1 MDAYEETRM
10 LAKQFKNAIVRDM
23 SSFNGTQFEDFC
35 QVLLRLILND
45 DDILHKGCNLNGKP
59 VSYAVDIK
67 TEDCKIVGQSGTD
80 TDYFSKA
87 DFEKPMGDIRGT
99 EKNNPL
105 CEVLYLF
112 SNQRASDAQHTGLA
126 TKINAESPSFEV
138 KIYDVEKIAETI
150 YENVNA
156 PRCNEVWQYLT
167 ESSQFYDI
175 FPKRNCIPQSSLYYV
190 QRDKESK
197 AFQALLETQSIVEI
211 VGVSGIGKSEFAK
224 QVTKDISQ
232 NFESL
237 FWINGSEYKSL
248 DSVKLCRFGYEVNL
262 RFVLEN
268 YKSLVIVDNLNENV
282 AKLNEDFQKANKHE
296 SKCII
301 TSLKQSL
308 SDALTYKLPCMEDEL
323 ICKYIDSFGLSISE
337 TERKKLVTLV
347 AGYPLAVN
355 MICASAKDDLFS
367 IGELLSDGA
376 LQKLEDEHNQRL
388 SERIVRKIYDK
399 YAAELNLLSYI
410 DCQVISSDFL
420 RVIVDRIR
428 LKYLCRYSV
437 LQQEDA
443 YTFRIHQV
451 VLDAIKC
458 IAHIPDLKELADK
471 LSCYLD
477 NKNHQKDIPF
487 FTLFHHNVSFI
498 DKVYHNADTTEEQ
511 KKVILYSRLQAEN
524 TFSDPLKYLSLIN
537 ELTLQPANS
546 LYDCLLQADKN
557 EIELS
562 ATKRE
567 EFSEKAKNIIVDLE
581 SELKKTTDENIKF
594 ELLHHIGK
602 LYVKLREGENAKPYF
617 ENALMVCPKAYAT
630 MLQLAKIAHNSKPSD
645 ISKAKEYVSTI
656 LDDNIKG
663 HDVPLTIVLAC
674 YSVFLSKKAYSDL
687 EDKYIES
694 NFENFS
700 NVIMNS
706 LLNFNNQAVP
716 TLGSFAYSFAYIKPE
731 FMRRTFELLQKLPAA
746 SSDNVYI
753 RACANLKAV
762 EYKLEI
768 DKKSDK
774 AKTIFK
780 EAEYYFELLNLKEKE
795 EGRSKDYMRKRY
807 QELLMDAEE
816 WKQALEFSA
825 NFDDKDSEFYYQ
837 NVAKIYQNLQD
848 YPLAIEN
855 IDKAIAKVSDTDYK
869 SSFLWNK
876 ACILYDMGDKES
888 LKILQEAIDMRKED
902 KAKDEWKEMLNKWT
916 MNFKPKADVNI

>member
-1 MDAYEETRM
+1 MAKEETRM

-112 SNQRASDAQHTGLA
+112 SNQRASDVQHTGLA

-237 FWINGSEYKSL
+237 FWINGSEYESL

-617 ENALMVCPKAYAT
+617 EKALRICPKAYAT

-753 RACANLKAV
+753 QACANLKAV

>member
-1 MDAYEETRM
+1 MAKEETRM

-59 VSYAVDIK
+59 VSCAVDIK
-67 TEDCKIVGQSGTD
+67 TEYCKIVGQSGTD

-112 SNQRASDAQHTGLA
+112 SNQRASDAQHTGLV

-150 YENVNA
+150 YENVYA

-175 FPKRNCIPQSSLYYV
+175 FPKRNCIPQSSLHYV

-237 FWINGSEYKSL
+237 FWINGSEYESL

-323 ICKYIDSFGLSISE
+323 ICKYIDSFGLGISE

-376 LQKLEDEHNQRL
+376 LQNLEDEHDQRL
-388 SERIVRKIYDK
+388 SERIVRKFYDK
-399 YAAELNLLSYI
+399 YAAELDLLSYI

-437 LQQEDA
+437 LQQEDT

-477 NKNHQKDIPF
+477 KKNRQKDIPF

-524 TFSDPLKYLSLIN
+524 TFSDSLKYLTLIN
-537 ELTLQPANS
+537 EFTLQPANS

-617 ENALMVCPKAYAT
+617 EKALMIRPKAYAT

-656 LDDNIKG
+656 LDYNIKEHG
-663 HDVPLTIVLAC
+663 VPLTIVLAC

-687 EDKYIES
+687 EEKYIES

-700 NVIMNS
+700 NVIMTS

-716 TLGSFAYSFAYIKPE
+716 TLGSFAYSFAYINPE

-753 RACANLKAV
+753 QACAKLKAV

-825 NFDDKDSEFYYQ
+825 NFDDKDSVFYYQ
-837 NVAKIYQNLQD
+837 NVSKIYQNLQD
-848 YPLAIEN
+848 YPQAIGN

-902 KAKDEWKEMLNKWT
+902 KAKDEWKEMLNKWIV
-916 MNFKPKADVNI
+916 NYKPKADVNI

>member
-1 MDAYEETRM
+1 MAKEETRM

-268 YKSLVIVDNLNENV
+268 YKSLLIVDNLNENV

-498 DKVYHNADTTEEQ
+498 DKVYHNADTTEEH

-567 EFSEKAKNIIVDLE
+567 EFSENAKNIIVDLE

-617 ENALMVCPKAYAT
+617 ENALMICPKAYAT

-645 ISKAKEYVSTI
+645 ISKAKEYVSII

>member
-1 MDAYEETRM
+1 M
-10 LAKQFKNAIVRDM
+10 
-23 SSFNGTQFEDFC
+23 
-35 QVLLRLILND
+35 
-45 DDILHKGCNLNGKP
+45 
-59 VSYAVDIK
+59 
-67 TEDCKIVGQSGTD
+67 
-80 TDYFSKA
+80 
-87 DFEKPMGDIRGT
+87 
-99 EKNNPL
+99 
-105 CEVLYLF
+105 
-112 SNQRASDAQHTGLA
+112 
-126 TKINAESPSFEV
+126 
-138 KIYDVEKIAETI
+138 
-150 YENVNA
+150 
-156 PRCNEVWQYLT
+156 
-167 ESSQFYDI
+167 
-175 FPKRNCIPQSSLYYV
+175 
-190 QRDKESK
+190 
-197 AFQALLETQSIVEI
+197 LETQSIVEI

-617 ENALMVCPKAYAT
+617 ENALMICPKAYAT

>member
-1 MDAYEETRM
+1 MAKEETRM

-197 AFQALLETQSIVEI
+197 AFQVLLETQSIVEI

-617 ENALMVCPKAYAT
+617 ENALMICPKAYAT

-869 SSFLWNK
+869 SSFFWNK

-902 KAKDEWKEMLNKWT
+902 KAKNEWKEMLNKWT

>member
-1 MDAYEETRM
+1 MAKEETRM

-562 ATKRE
+562 TTKRE

-617 ENALMVCPKAYAT
+617 ENALMICPKAYAT
-630 MLQLAKIAHNSKPSD
+630 MLQLAKIAHNSNPSD

>member
-1 MDAYEETRM
+1 MAKEETRM

-35 QVLLRLILND
+35 QVFLRLILND

-59 VSYAVDIK
+59 VSCAVDIK

-167 ESSQFYDI
+167 ESSRFYDI
-175 FPKRNCIPQSSLYYV
+175 FPKRNCIPQSSLHYV

-237 FWINGSEYKSL
+237 FWINGSEYESL

-282 AKLNEDFQKANKHE
+282 AKLNEDFQKSNKHE

-323 ICKYIDSFGLSISE
+323 ICKYIDSFGLGISE

-355 MICASAKDDLFS
+355 MICASAKDNLYS

-376 LQKLEDEHNQRL
+376 LQNLEDEHNQRL

-399 YAAELNLLSYI
+399 YAAELDLLSYI

-420 RVIVDRIR
+420 GVIVDRIR

-458 IAHIPDLKELADK
+458 IAHIPDLKKLADK
-471 LSCYLD
+471 LSCYLGK
-477 NKNHQKDIPF
+477 KNRQKDIPF

-498 DKVYHNADTTEEQ
+498 DKVYYNADTTEEQ

-524 TFSDPLKYLSLIN
+524 TFSDSSKYLSLIN

-617 ENALMVCPKAYAT
+617 EKALMIRPKAYAT

-656 LDDNIKG
+656 LDYNIKG
-663 HDVPLTIVLAC
+663 HGVPLTIVLAC

-687 EDKYIES
+687 EEKYIES

-700 NVIMNS
+700 NVIMTS

-716 TLGSFAYSFAYIKPE
+716 TLGSFAYSFAYINPE

-753 RACANLKAV
+753 QACANLKAV

-825 NFDDKDSEFYYQ
+825 NFDDKDSVFYYQ

-848 YPLAIEN
+848 YPQAIGN

-902 KAKDEWKEMLNKWT
+902 KAKDEWKEMLNKWIV
-916 MNFKPKADVNI
+916 NFQPKADVNI

>member
-1 MDAYEETRM
+1 MAKEETRM

-268 YKSLVIVDNLNENV
+268 YKSLLIVDNLNENV

-308 SDALTYKLPCMEDEL
+308 SDALTFKLPCMEDEL

-498 DKVYHNADTTEEQ
+498 DKVYHNADTTEEH

-617 ENALMVCPKAYAT
+617 ENALMICPKAYAT

-645 ISKAKEYVSTI
+645 ISKAKEYVSII

>member
-1 MDAYEETRM
+1 MAKEETRM

-248 DSVKLCRFGYEVNL
+248 DSVKLCRFGYEINL

-399 YAAELNLLSYI
+399 YTAELNLLSYI

-451 VLDAIKC
+451 VLNAIKC

-617 ENALMVCPKAYAT
+617 ENALMICPKAYAT

>member
-1 MDAYEETRM
+1 MAKEETRM

-59 VSYAVDIK
+59 VSCAVDIK

-175 FPKRNCIPQSSLYYV
+175 FPKRNCIPQSSLHYV

-197 AFQALLETQSIVEI
+197 AFQAFLETQSIVEI

-224 QVTKDISQ
+224 QVTKEISQ

-237 FWINGSEYKSL
+237 FWINGSEYESL

-282 AKLNEDFQKANKHE
+282 AKLNEDFQKSNKHE

-323 ICKYIDSFGLSISE
+323 ICKYIDSFGLGLSE

-355 MICASAKDDLFS
+355 MICASAKDDLYS

-376 LQKLEDEHNQRL
+376 LQNLEDEHNQRL

-399 YAAELNLLSYI
+399 YAAELDLLSYI

-477 NKNHQKDIPF
+477 KKNRQKDIPF

-511 KKVILYSRLQAEN
+511 KKVFLYSRLQAEN
-524 TFSDPLKYLSLIN
+524 TFSDSSKYLSLIN

-617 ENALMVCPKAYAT
+617 EKALMIRPKAYAT

-656 LDDNIKG
+656 LDYNIKG
-663 HDVPLTIVLAC
+663 HGVPLTIVLAC

-687 EDKYIES
+687 EEKYIES

-700 NVIMNS
+700 NVIMTS

-716 TLGSFAYSFAYIKPE
+716 TLGSFAYSFAYINPE

-753 RACANLKAV
+753 QACANLKAV

-848 YPLAIEN
+848 YPQAIGN

-902 KAKDEWKEMLNKWT
+902 KAKDEWKEMLNKWIV
-916 MNFKPKADVNI
+916 NFKPKADVNI

>member
-1 MDAYEETRM
+1 MAKEETRM

-167 ESSQFYDI
+167 ESSQFYNI

-487 FTLFHHNVSFI
+487 FTLFHHNASFI

-524 TFSDPLKYLSLIN
+524 TFSDSLKYLSLIN

-617 ENALMVCPKAYAT
+617 ENALMICPKAYAT
-630 MLQLAKIAHNSKPSD
+630 MLQLAKIAHNSNPSD

>member
-1 MDAYEETRM
+1 MAKEETRM

-617 ENALMVCPKAYAT
+617 ENALMICPKAYAT

-774 AKTIFK
+774 SKTIFK

>member
-1 MDAYEETRM
+1 MAKEETRM

-126 TKINAESPSFEV
+126 TKINEESPSFEV

-617 ENALMVCPKAYAT
+617 ENALMICPKAYAT

>member
-1 MDAYEETRM
+1 MAKEETRM

-35 QVLLRLILND
+35 LVLLRLILND

-59 VSYAVDIK
+59 VSCAVDIK
-67 TEDCKIVGQSGTD
+67 TEYCKIVGQSGTD

-126 TKINAESPSFEV
+126 TKINVESPSFEV

-175 FPKRNCIPQSSLYYV
+175 FPKRNCIPQSSLHYV

-237 FWINGSEYKSL
+237 FWINGSEYESL

-308 SDALTYKLPCMEDEL
+308 SDALTYKLPCMEDGL
-323 ICKYIDSFGLSISE
+323 ISKYIDSFGLGISE

-376 LQKLEDEHNQRL
+376 LQNLEDEHNQRL

-399 YAAELNLLSYI
+399 YAAELDLLSYI

-420 RVIVDRIR
+420 QVIVDRIR

-458 IAHIPDLKELADK
+458 IALIPDLKELADK

-477 NKNHQKDIPF
+477 KKNRQKDIPF

-617 ENALMVCPKAYAT
+617 EKALMIRPKAYAT

-656 LDDNIKG
+656 LDYNIKG
-663 HDVPLTIVLAC
+663 HGVPLTIVLAC

-687 EDKYIES
+687 EEKYIES

-700 NVIMNS
+700 NVIMTS

-716 TLGSFAYSFAYIKPE
+716 TLGSFAYSFAYINPE

-753 RACANLKAV
+753 QACANLKAV

-825 NFDDKDSEFYYQ
+825 NFDDKDSVFYYQ

-848 YPLAIEN
+848 YPQAIGN

-902 KAKDEWKEMLNKWT
+902 KAKDEWKEMLNKWIV
-916 MNFKPKADVNI
+916 NFKPKADVNI

>member
-1 MDAYEETRM
+1 MAKEETRM

-175 FPKRNCIPQSSLYYV
+175 FPKRNCIPQSSLHYV

-237 FWINGSEYKSL
+237 FWINGSEYESL

-282 AKLNEDFQKANKHE
+282 DKLNEDFQKANKHE

-323 ICKYIDSFGLSISE
+323 ICKYIDSFGLGISE

-355 MICASAKDDLFS
+355 MICASAKDDLFP

-376 LQKLEDEHNQRL
+376 LQNLEDEHNQRL

-420 RVIVDRIR
+420 RVIVNRIR

-477 NKNHQKDIPF
+477 KKNHQKDIPF

-498 DKVYHNADTTEEQ
+498 DKVYHNVDTTEEQ

-524 TFSDPLKYLSLIN
+524 TFSDSLKYLSLIN

-617 ENALMVCPKAYAT
+617 EKALMIRPKAYAT

-753 RACANLKAV
+753 QACANLKAV

-774 AKTIFK
+774 AKTIFI
-780 EAEYYFELLNLKEKE
+780 EAEYYFELLNLKKKE
-795 EGRSKDYMRKRY
+795 EGRSKDYIRKRY

-825 NFDDKDSEFYYQ
+825 NFDDKDSVFYYQ
-837 NVAKIYQNLQD
+837 NVAKIYQNLQN
-848 YPLAIEN
+848 YPLAIGN

-916 MNFKPKADVNI
+916 VNFKPKADVNI

>member
-1 MDAYEETRM
+1 MAKEETRM

-87 DFEKPMGDIRGT
+87 DFEKPIGDIRGT

-112 SNQRASDAQHTGLA
+112 SNQRASDAQHTGLT

-175 FPKRNCIPQSSLYYV
+175 FPKRNCIPQSSLHYV

-197 AFQALLETQSIVEI
+197 AFQALLEAQSIVEI

-224 QVTKDISQ
+224 QVAKDISQ

-237 FWINGSEYKSL
+237 FWINGSEYESL

-323 ICKYIDSFGLSISE
+323 ICKYIDSFGLNISE

-477 NKNHQKDIPF
+477 NKNHQKDIPS
-487 FTLFHHNVSFI
+487 FTLFHHNISFI

-617 ENALMVCPKAYAT
+617 EKALRICPKAYAT

-753 RACANLKAV
+753 QACANLKAV

-876 ACILYDMGDKES
+876 ACILYDMGDKKS

>member
-1 MDAYEETRM
+1 MAKEETRM

-674 YSVFLSKKAYSDL
+674 YSIFLSKKAYSDL

>member
-1 MDAYEETRM
+1 MAKEETRM

-323 ICKYIDSFGLSISE
+323 ICKYIDSFGLSITE

-524 TFSDPLKYLSLIN
+524 TFSNPLKYLSLIN

-617 ENALMVCPKAYAT
+617 ENALMICPKAYAT
-630 MLQLAKIAHNSKPSD
+630 MLQLAKIAHNSNPSD

>member
-1 MDAYEETRM
+1 M
-10 LAKQFKNAIVRDM
+10 
-23 SSFNGTQFEDFC
+23 
-35 QVLLRLILND
+35 
-45 DDILHKGCNLNGKP
+45 
-59 VSYAVDIK
+59 
-67 TEDCKIVGQSGTD
+67 
-80 TDYFSKA
+80 
-87 DFEKPMGDIRGT
+87 
-99 EKNNPL
+99 
-105 CEVLYLF
+105 
-112 SNQRASDAQHTGLA
+112 
-126 TKINAESPSFEV
+126 
-138 KIYDVEKIAETI
+138 
-150 YENVNA
+150 
-156 PRCNEVWQYLT
+156 
-167 ESSQFYDI
+167 
-175 FPKRNCIPQSSLYYV
+175 

-731 FMRRTFELLQKLPAA
+731 FMRRIFELLQKLPAA

-916 MNFKPKADVNI
+916 INFKPKADVNI

>member
-1 MDAYEETRM
+1 MAKEETRM

-337 TERKKLVTLV
+337 TERKKLVALV

-428 LKYLCRYSV
+428 LKYLCKYSV

-537 ELTLQPANS
+537 ELTLQSANS

-581 SELKKTTDENIKF
+581 SELKKTTDESIKF

-617 ENALMVCPKAYAT
+617 ENALMICPKAYAT

>member
-1 MDAYEETRM
+1 MAKEETRM

-59 VSYAVDIK
+59 VSCAVDIK

-126 TKINAESPSFEV
+126 TKINAESPFFEV

-175 FPKRNCIPQSSLYYV
+175 FPKRNCIPQSSLHYV

-197 AFQALLETQSIVEI
+197 AFQAFLETQSIVEI

-224 QVTKDISQ
+224 QVTKEISQ

-237 FWINGSEYKSL
+237 FWINGSEYESL

-282 AKLNEDFQKANKHE
+282 AKLNEDFQKSNKHE

-323 ICKYIDSFGLSISE
+323 ICKYIDSFGLGLSE

-355 MICASAKDDLFS
+355 MICASAKDDLYS

-376 LQKLEDEHNQRL
+376 LQNLEDEHNQRL

-399 YAAELNLLSYI
+399 YAAELDLLSYI

-477 NKNHQKDIPF
+477 KKNRQKDIPF

-511 KKVILYSRLQAEN
+511 KKVFLYSRLQAEN
-524 TFSDPLKYLSLIN
+524 TFSDSSKYLSLIN

-617 ENALMVCPKAYAT
+617 EKALMIRPKAYAT

-656 LDDNIKG
+656 LDYNIKG
-663 HDVPLTIVLAC
+663 HGVPLTIVLAC

-687 EDKYIES
+687 EEKYIES

-700 NVIMNS
+700 NVIMTS

-716 TLGSFAYSFAYIKPE
+716 TLGSFAYSFAYINPE

-753 RACANLKAV
+753 QACANLKAV

-848 YPLAIEN
+848 YPQAIGN

-902 KAKDEWKEMLNKWT
+902 KAKDEWKEMLNKWIV
-916 MNFKPKADVNI
+916 NFKPKADVNI

>member
-1 MDAYEETRM
+1 MAKEETRM

-282 AKLNEDFQKANKHE
+282 TKLNEDFQKANKHE

-537 ELTLQPANS
+537 ELTLQPANF

-617 ENALMVCPKAYAT
+617 ENALMICPKAYAT

>member
-1 MDAYEETRM
+1 MAKEETRM

-59 VSYAVDIK
+59 VSCAVDIK
-67 TEDCKIVGQSGTD
+67 TEYCKIVGQSGTD

-112 SNQRASDAQHTGLA
+112 SNQRASDAQHTGLV

-175 FPKRNCIPQSSLYYV
+175 FPKRNCIPQSSLHYV

-237 FWINGSEYKSL
+237 FWINGSEYESL

-323 ICKYIDSFGLSISE
+323 ICKYIDSFGLGISE

-376 LQKLEDEHNQRL
+376 LQNLEDEHNQRL

-477 NKNHQKDIPF
+477 KKNRQKDIPF

-567 EFSEKAKNIIVDLE
+567 EFSEKAKNIIVGLE

-602 LYVKLREGENAKPYF
+602 LYVKLRDGENAKPYF
-617 ENALMVCPKAYAT
+617 EKALMIRPKAYAT

-656 LDDNIKG
+656 LDYNIKG
-663 HDVPLTIVLAC
+663 HGVPLTIVLAC

-687 EDKYIES
+687 EEKYIES

-700 NVIMNS
+700 NVIMIS

-716 TLGSFAYSFAYIKPE
+716 TLGSFAYSFAYINPE

-753 RACANLKAV
+753 QACANLKAV

-825 NFDDKDSEFYYQ
+825 NFDDKDSVFYYQ

-848 YPLAIEN
+848 YPQAIGN

-902 KAKDEWKEMLNKWT
+902 KAKDEWKEMLNKWIV
-916 MNFKPKADVNI
+916 NFKPKADVNI

>member
-1 MDAYEETRM
+1 MAKEETRM

-617 ENALMVCPKAYAT
+617 ENALMICPKAYAT

-902 KAKDEWKEMLNKWT
+902 KAKDEWKEMLNS
-916 MNFKPKADVNI
+916 KPPIQRKVG

>member
-1 MDAYEETRM
+1 MAKEETRM

-87 DFEKPMGDIRGT
+87 DFEKPIGDIRGT

-112 SNQRASDAQHTGLA
+112 SNQRASDAQHTGLT

-175 FPKRNCIPQSSLYYV
+175 FPKRNCIPQSSLHYV

-323 ICKYIDSFGLSISE
+323 ICKYIDSFGLNISE

-487 FTLFHHNVSFI
+487 FTLFHHNASFI

-524 TFSDPLKYLSLIN
+524 TFSDSLKYLSLIN

-602 LYVKLREGENAKPYF
+602 LYVKLREGENAKLYF
-617 ENALMVCPKAYAT
+617 EKALRICPKAYAT

-876 ACILYDMGDKES
+876 ACILYDMGDKKS

>member
-1 MDAYEETRM
+1 M
-10 LAKQFKNAIVRDM
+10 
-23 SSFNGTQFEDFC
+23 
-35 QVLLRLILND
+35 
-45 DDILHKGCNLNGKP
+45 
-59 VSYAVDIK
+59 
-67 TEDCKIVGQSGTD
+67 
-80 TDYFSKA
+80 
-87 DFEKPMGDIRGT
+87 
-99 EKNNPL
+99 
-105 CEVLYLF
+105 
-112 SNQRASDAQHTGLA
+112 
-126 TKINAESPSFEV
+126 
-138 KIYDVEKIAETI
+138 
-150 YENVNA
+150 
-156 PRCNEVWQYLT
+156 
-167 ESSQFYDI
+167 
-175 FPKRNCIPQSSLYYV
+175 
-190 QRDKESK
+190 
-197 AFQALLETQSIVEI
+197 LETQSIVEI

-224 QVTKDISQ
+224 QVTEDISQ

-237 FWINGSEYKSL
+237 FWINGSEYESL

-617 ENALMVCPKAYAT
+617 ENALMICPKAYAT

-694 NFENFS
+694 NFKNFS

-916 MNFKPKADVNI
+916 VNFKPKADVNI

>member
-1 MDAYEETRM
+1 MAKEETRM

-87 DFEKPMGDIRGT
+87 DFEKPIGDIRGT

-112 SNQRASDAQHTGLA
+112 SNQRASDAQHTGLT

-175 FPKRNCIPQSSLYYV
+175 FPKRNCIPQSSLHYV

-237 FWINGSEYKSL
+237 FWINGNEYESL

-323 ICKYIDSFGLSISE
+323 ICKYIDSFGLNISE

-524 TFSDPLKYLSLIN
+524 TFSDSLKYLSLIN

-617 ENALMVCPKAYAT
+617 ENALMICPKAYAT

>member
-1 MDAYEETRM
+1 MAKEETRM

-112 SNQRASDAQHTGLA
+112 SNQRASDAQHAGLA

-156 PRCNEVWQYLT
+156 PRCNEVWQYLI

-237 FWINGSEYKSL
+237 FWINGSEYESL

-617 ENALMVCPKAYAT
+617 ENALMICPKAYAT

-916 MNFKPKADVNI
+916 VNFKPKADVNI

>member
-1 MDAYEETRM
+1 MAKEETRM

-337 TERKKLVTLV
+337 TERKKLVALV

-617 ENALMVCPKAYAT
+617 ENALMICPKAYAT

-774 AKTIFK
+774 SKTIFK

>member
-1 MDAYEETRM
+1 MAKEETRM

-232 NFESL
+232 NFESS

-617 ENALMVCPKAYAT
+617 ENALMICPKAYAT

>member
-1 MDAYEETRM
+1 MAKEETRM

-175 FPKRNCIPQSSLYYV
+175 FPQRNCIPQSSLYYV

-237 FWINGSEYKSL
+237 FWINGNEYKSL

-617 ENALMVCPKAYAT
+617 ENALMICPKAYAT

-774 AKTIFK
+774 SKTIFK

>member
-1 MDAYEETRM
+1 MAKEETRM

-282 AKLNEDFQKANKHE
+282 TKLNEDFQKANKHE

-537 ELTLQPANS
+537 DLTLQPANS

-617 ENALMVCPKAYAT
+617 ENALMICPKAYAT

>member
-1 MDAYEETRM
+1 MAKEETRM

-167 ESSQFYDI
+167 ESSQFYNI

-567 EFSEKAKNIIVDLE
+567 EFSEKAKNIIEDLE

-617 ENALMVCPKAYAT
+617 ENALMICPKAYAT
-630 MLQLAKIAHNSKPSD
+630 MLQLAKIAHNSNPSD

-916 MNFKPKADVNI
+916 MNF

>member
-1 MDAYEETRM
+1 MAKEETRM

-59 VSYAVDIK
+59 VSCAVDIK
-67 TEDCKIVGQSGTD
+67 TEYCKIVGQSGTD

-112 SNQRASDAQHTGLA
+112 SNQRASDAQHTGLV

-150 YENVNA
+150 YENVYA

-175 FPKRNCIPQSSLYYV
+175 FPKRNCIPQSSLHYV

-237 FWINGSEYKSL
+237 FWINGSEYESL

-323 ICKYIDSFGLSISE
+323 ICKYIDSFGLGISE

-376 LQKLEDEHNQRL
+376 LQNLEDEHNQRL
-388 SERIVRKIYDK
+388 SERIVRKFYDK
-399 YAAELNLLSYI
+399 YAAELDLLSYI

-437 LQQEDA
+437 LQQEDT

-477 NKNHQKDIPF
+477 KKNRQKDIPF

-524 TFSDPLKYLSLIN
+524 TFSDSLKYLTLIN
-537 ELTLQPANS
+537 EFTLQPANS

-617 ENALMVCPKAYAT
+617 EKALMIRPKAYAT

-656 LDDNIKG
+656 LDYNIKEHG
-663 HDVPLTIVLAC
+663 VPLTIVLAC

-687 EDKYIES
+687 EEKYIES

-700 NVIMNS
+700 NVIMTS

-716 TLGSFAYSFAYIKPE
+716 TLGSFAYSFAYINPE

-753 RACANLKAV
+753 QACAKLKAV

-825 NFDDKDSEFYYQ
+825 NFDDKDSVFYYQ
-837 NVAKIYQNLQD
+837 NVSKIYQNLQD
-848 YPLAIEN
+848 YPQAIGN

-902 KAKDEWKEMLNKWT
+902 KAKDEWKEMLNKWIV
-916 MNFKPKADVNI
+916 NYKPKADVNI

>member
-1 MDAYEETRM
+1 MAKEETRM

-156 PRCNEVWQYLT
+156 PKCNEVWQYLT

-282 AKLNEDFQKANKHE
+282 TKLNEDFQKANKHE

-562 ATKRE
+562 ATKKE

-617 ENALMVCPKAYAT
+617 ENALMICPKAYAT

>member
-1 MDAYEETRM
+1 M

-337 TERKKLVTLV
+337 TERKKLVALV

-428 LKYLCRYSV
+428 LKYLCKYSV

-458 IAHIPDLKELADK
+458 IAHIPNLKELADK

-617 ENALMVCPKAYAT
+617 ENALMICPKAYAT

-716 TLGSFAYSFAYIKPE
+716 TLGSFAYSFAYIKPD

>member
-1 MDAYEETRM
+1 MAKEETRM

-167 ESSQFYDI
+167 ESSQFYNI

-617 ENALMVCPKAYAT
+617 ENALMICPKAYAT
-630 MLQLAKIAHNSKPSD
+630 MLQLAKIAHNSNPSD

-916 MNFKPKADVNI
+916 MNF

>member
-1 MDAYEETRM
+1 MAKEETRM

-59 VSYAVDIK
+59 VSCAVDIK

-126 TKINAESPSFEV
+126 TKINAESLSFEV

-150 YENVNA
+150 YENVNV

-175 FPKRNCIPQSSLYYV
+175 FPKRNCIPQSSLHYV

-237 FWINGSEYKSL
+237 FWINGSEYESL

-323 ICKYIDSFGLSISE
+323 ICKYIDSFGLDISE

-355 MICASAKDDLFS
+355 MICASAKDNLYS

-376 LQKLEDEHNQRL
+376 LQNLEDEHNQRL

-399 YAAELNLLSYI
+399 YAAELDLLSYI

-420 RVIVDRIR
+420 RVIVDRIK

-458 IAHIPDLKELADK
+458 IAHIPDLKKLADK
-471 LSCYLD
+471 LSCYLGK
-477 NKNHQKDIPF
+477 KNRQKDIPF

-524 TFSDPLKYLSLIN
+524 TFSDSSKYLSLIN

-617 ENALMVCPKAYAT
+617 EKALMIRPKAYAT

-656 LDDNIKG
+656 LDYNIKG
-663 HDVPLTIVLAC
+663 NGVPLTIVLAC

-687 EDKYIES
+687 EEKYIES

-700 NVIMNS
+700 NVIMTS

-716 TLGSFAYSFAYIKPE
+716 TLGSFAYSFAYINPE

-753 RACANLKAV
+753 QACANLKAV

-825 NFDDKDSEFYYQ
+825 NFDDKDSVFYYQ

-848 YPLAIEN
+848 YPQAIGN

-902 KAKDEWKEMLNKWT
+902 KAKDEWKEMLNKWIV
-916 MNFKPKADVNI
+916 NFKPKV

>member
-1 MDAYEETRM
+1 MAKEETRM

-23 SSFNGTQFEDFC
+23 SSLNGTQFEDFC

-282 AKLNEDFQKANKHE
+282 TKLNEDFQKANKHE

-498 DKVYHNADTTEEQ
+498 DKVYHNADTTEVQ

-617 ENALMVCPKAYAT
+617 ENALMICPKAYAT

>member
-1 MDAYEETRM
+1 MAKEETRM

-282 AKLNEDFQKANKHE
+282 TKLNEDFQKANKHE

-581 SELKKTTDENIKF
+581 SELKKTTDEKIKF

-617 ENALMVCPKAYAT
+617 ENALMICPKAYAT